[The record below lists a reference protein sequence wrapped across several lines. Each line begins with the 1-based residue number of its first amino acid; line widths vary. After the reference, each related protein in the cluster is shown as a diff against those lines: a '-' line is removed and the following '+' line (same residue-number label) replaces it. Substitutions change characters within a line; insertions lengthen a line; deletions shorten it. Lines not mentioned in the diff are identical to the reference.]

1 MESEDRQPEK
11 SDLDHRGNSI
21 PRVGH
26 LVRHRR
32 RPRDVGALHL
42 LKSLDARKD
51 VQDQARLSAFVH
63 WGGFSFG
70 GFFDRV
76 LGTRGCE
83 ICWPGAEEELRRTL
97 HFTATPR
104 RRR

>member
-1 MESEDRQPEK
+1 MGSEDRQLEN

-21 PRVGH
+21 LRVGH

-32 RPRDVGALHL
+32 RARDVGVLHL

-76 LGTRGCE
+76 LGTTAN
-83 ICWPGAEEELRRTL
+83 CWPALGRWKL
-97 HFTATPR
+97 HFYSRFAR
-104 RRR
+104 